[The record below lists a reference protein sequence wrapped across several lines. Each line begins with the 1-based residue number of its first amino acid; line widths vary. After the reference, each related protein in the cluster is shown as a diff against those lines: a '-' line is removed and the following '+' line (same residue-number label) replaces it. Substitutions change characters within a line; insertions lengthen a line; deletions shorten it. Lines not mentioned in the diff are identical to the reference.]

1 MPSFLAVARRAI
13 RSSDGL
19 FARDDPGIASA
30 HPATR
35 ACQNC
40 PRKSGNPQPQLLVAD
55 GIAAPA
61 SSPNRPSW
69 SWVVDFRFQV
79 SNSGGMRVRIP
90 AARMASGLCVA
101 CRPRRDE
108 GAGKTGCTLHPRSR
122 VQLRTEDAH
131 TSIQVQ
137 AEHPG
142 LPCAVALR
150 LTSCSPRR
158 TALLPPSPP
167 RSFASLGLNASTATS
182 GPLDFAV
189 RIRRL
194 RLVRHQRPPHPTARS

>member
-1 MPSFLAVARRAI
+1 MVL
-13 RSSDGL
+13 
-19 FARDDPGIASA
+19 
-30 HPATR
+30 
-35 ACQNC
+35 
-40 PRKSGNPQPQLLVAD
+40 
-55 GIAAPA
+55 A

-108 GAGKTGCTLHPRSR
+108 GAGKTECTLHPRSR

-142 LPCAVALR
+142 LPCAMALR

-158 TALLPPSPP
+158 TALLPPSLRRIIP
-167 RSFASLGLNASTATS
+167 RSLMPA
-182 GPLDFAV
+182 P
-189 RIRRL
+189 
-194 RLVRHQRPPHPTARS
+194 RHQDHTTSPYALGAYVVRAISVHRISPHVRDDREPPLLSGETGGFKSLICPRMKAEYFSR

>member
-1 MPSFLAVARRAI
+1 LPGMI
-13 RSSDGL
+13 
-19 FARDDPGIASA
+19 PGIASA
-30 HPATR
+30 HPGH
-35 ACQNC
+35 ACLPNC
-40 PRKSGNPQPQLLVAD
+40 PLLKLEPIFTTFGCWWDSGPGFVSQSAF
-55 GIAAPA
+55 
-61 SSPNRPSW
+61 
-69 SWVVDFRFQV
+69 VVMGRGFPIQV

-182 GPLDFAV
+182 GPHDFAV
-189 RIRRL
+189 RSSHTRQSQL
-194 RLVRHQRPPHPTARS
+194 SRPPHPTARS